1 VISGRFFVDL
11 ASSIPFEQLYMLFI
25 EVQQKKAPMSEENE
39 AQQNLELKLF
49 GVLKLVRLLRLGRI
63 LRYLKFK

>member
-1 VISGRFFVDL
+1 MISGRFFVDL

-25 EVQQKKAPMSEENE
+25 EVHHKKAPMSEENE